1 MACQQKPYQQEQ
13 EAIVSDGGI
22 ERPEPLPYPFAAPA
36 ALQVPPE
43 WAELRQTCPV
53 ARVTLPS
60 GDEASLLTRYE
71 DVRSVLADPR
81 FTRELSAPGA
91 ARITDTESGGL
102 FNSPVSRTLA
112 AEGHERWRRMV
123 GKWFTAGRMSALRP
137 GIEARTEQLVDEMLE
152 HGHPA
157 DLVTRVAFPLPVW
170 VICDMLG
177 VPASDR
183 EAFAHWS
190 DVSLSL
196 TRFGEAEIDAAQA
209 EFTAYLSEL
218 VEGKRVHPGDDLLS
232 RLIDATDA
240 EGRPM
245 SGAALVATA
254 QALLVAGHETTAG
267 MIAKMVALLLADRRH
282 WERLLADR
290 SLVRTAVEEVLRF
303 DPNGGF
309 GLPRYLS
316 EDVVVAGEVVP
327 SGTTVICSMSAANRD
342 ESAFEGADALD
353 LGRSPNPHI
362 AFGAGAHSCLGQ
374 PLARTELQTVLDVLL
389 RRLPGLEL
397 AVEPG
402 ELRRVEGLVV
412 GRLHELPVRW

>member
-1 MACQQKPYQQEQ
+1 M
-13 EAIVSDGGI
+13 SDGRV
-22 ERPEPLPYPFAAPA
+22 ERTEPLPYPFAAPT

-43 WAELRQTCPV
+43 WSELRQTCPI

-81 FTRELSAPGA
+81 FSRELSAPGA

-123 GKWFTAGRMSALRP
+123 GKWFTAKRMSELRP

-152 HGHPA
+152 HGRPA
-157 DLVTRVAFPLPVW
+157 DLVTHVAFPLPVW

-177 VPASDR
+177 VPESDR

-196 TRFGEAEIDAAQA
+196 TRFDEAEIDTAQA

-218 VEGKRVHPGDDLLS
+218 VEGKRAHPGDDLLS
-232 RLIDATDA
+232 RLMDATDA

-309 GLPRYLS
+309 GLPRLLS
-316 EDVVVAGEVVP
+316 EDAVVGGDVVP
-327 SGTTVICSMSAANRD
+327 SGTTVICSMAAANRD
-342 ESAFEGADALD
+342 ESAFEGADELD

-374 PLARTELQTVLDVLL
+374 PLARTELQSVLDVLL
-389 RRLPGLEL
+389 RRLPDLEL

-412 GRLHELPVRW
+412 GRLQELPVRW

>member
-1 MACQQKPYQQEQ
+1 M
-13 EAIVSDGGI
+13 SDGGI

>member
-1 MACQQKPYQQEQ
+1 M
-13 EAIVSDGGI
+13 SDGRT
-22 ERPEPLPYPFAAPA
+22 ERTEPLPYPFSAPTV
-36 ALQVPPE
+36 LQVPPE
-43 WAELRQTCPV
+43 WSELRRTCPV

-123 GKWFTAGRMSALRP
+123 GKWFTAKRMSALRP
-137 GIEARTEQLVDEMLE
+137 GIEARTEELVDEMLE
-152 HGHPA
+152 HGRPA
-157 DLVTRVAFPLPVW
+157 DLVTHVAFPLPVW

-177 VPASDR
+177 VPESDR

-196 TRFGEAEIDAAQA
+196 TRFDEAEIDTAQA
-209 EFTAYLSEL
+209 EFTACLSEL
-218 VEGKRVHPGDDLLS
+218 VEGKRAHPGDDLLS
-232 RLIDATDA
+232 RLMDATDA

-316 EDVVVAGEVVP
+316 EDTVVGGDVVP
-327 SGTTVICSMSAANRD
+327 SGTTVICSMAAANRD
-342 ESAFEGADALD
+342 ESAFEGADELD

-389 RRLPGLEL
+389 RRLPDLEL

-412 GRLHELPVRW
+412 GRLQELPVRW

>member
-1 MACQQKPYQQEQ
+1 MSEGRTQRT
-13 EAIVSDGGI
+13 
-22 ERPEPLPYPFAAPA
+22 ERPQPLPYPFAAPA
-36 ALQVPPE
+36 ALQVPSE

-102 FNSPVSRTLA
+102 FNSPVSKTLA

-123 GKWFTAGRMSALRP
+123 GKWFTAKRMSALRP

-157 DLVTRVAFPLPVW
+157 DLVTHVAFPLPVW

-177 VPASDR
+177 VPESDR
-183 EAFAHWS
+183 EAFAYWS
-190 DVSLSL
+190 DASLSL
-196 TRFGEAEIDAAQA
+196 TRFDEAEIDAAQA
-209 EFTAYLSEL
+209 EFTAYLGEL
-218 VEGKRVHPGDDLLS
+218 VEGKRVRPGDDLLS

-267 MIAKMVALLLADRRH
+267 TITKMVALLLADRRH

-290 SLVRTAVEEVLRF
+290 SLVRTTVEEVLRF

-309 GLPRYLS
+309 GVPRYLS
-316 EDVVVAGEVVP
+316 EEVAVGGGVLP
-327 SGTTVICSMSAANRD
+327 SGTTVICSMAAANRD
-342 ESAFEGADALD
+342 ESAFEGADELD

>member
-1 MACQQKPYQQEQ
+1 M
-13 EAIVSDGGI
+13 SDGRI
-22 ERPEPLPYPFAAPA
+22 ERPEPLPYPFATPA

-91 ARITDTESGGL
+91 ARITDTESGGP

-218 VEGKRVHPGDDLLS
+218 IEGKRVHPGDDLLS